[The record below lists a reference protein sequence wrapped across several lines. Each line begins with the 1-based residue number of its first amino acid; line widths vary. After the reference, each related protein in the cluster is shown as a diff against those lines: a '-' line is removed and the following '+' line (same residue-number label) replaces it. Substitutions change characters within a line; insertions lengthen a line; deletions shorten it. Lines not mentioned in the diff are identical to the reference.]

1 MISIVLVY
9 ASSIVSH
16 LKLAHNNKQTIE
28 CQGYK
33 CKECSMIVHKQC
45 IRLVNDSCTA
55 EGALQISGGWWKS
68 FHPFLRNKSLVWEQ
82 LFRSWGGD
90 PEAHGGGEARQDR
103 PNGPY
108 RQLREIQRGSCSSGY
123 SLIIWS
129 GTGGKI
135 LFGFNHKDNGKYILI
150 FSETFQVCWYWPEP
164 SWTWCD
170 GLCSEVCPG
179 IVECW

>member
-1 MISIVLVY
+1 MYPAGQWQLY
-9 ASSIVSH
+9 CGGGSSDI
-16 LKLAHNNKQTIE
+16 
-28 CQGYK
+28 
-33 CKECSMIVHKQC
+33 
-45 IRLVNDSCTA
+45 
-55 EGALQISGGWWKS
+55 GWLIKVFQS
-68 FHPFLRNKSLVWEQ
+68 FFLRNKSLVWEQ

-108 RQLREIQRGSCSSGY
+108 RQLREIQRRSCSSGY

-179 IVECW
+179 IYTVWSQSKTWSMRAFLGAEAVRILPGCSSSWA